1 MQLAAGGLGS
11 EASREERARRRR
23 GTHVVSYK
31 ADFGM
36 RTELGNKLVWP
47 VKS

>member
-11 EASREERARRRR
+11 EASREERAHRQR
-23 GTHVVSYK
+23 GMHVVVVSYK

-36 RTELGNKLVWP
+36 RTEN
-47 VKS
+47 